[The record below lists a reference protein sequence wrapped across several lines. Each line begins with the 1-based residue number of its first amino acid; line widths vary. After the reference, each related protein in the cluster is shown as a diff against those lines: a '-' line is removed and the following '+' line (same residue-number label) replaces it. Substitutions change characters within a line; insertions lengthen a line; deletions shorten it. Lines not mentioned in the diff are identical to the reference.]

1 MDEILK
7 NINMN
12 EILKGIPGIHDQV
25 QGQIAQADNNVE
37 GEQEA
42 GGLNGRDVLPW
53 NLGIDNPLNMND
65 MLKDISGTPEQ
76 ASGQMEAKRWKP
88 RIQPGDK
95 RREAEWPIWIPSLG
109 TQILTTW

>member
-7 NINMN
+7 NINMD

-42 GGLNGRDVLPW
+42 GGLNGSD
-53 NLGIDNPLNMND
+53 
-65 MLKDISGTPEQ
+65 DISGTPEQ
-76 ASGQMEAKRWKP
+76 AQGQMEAERWKP